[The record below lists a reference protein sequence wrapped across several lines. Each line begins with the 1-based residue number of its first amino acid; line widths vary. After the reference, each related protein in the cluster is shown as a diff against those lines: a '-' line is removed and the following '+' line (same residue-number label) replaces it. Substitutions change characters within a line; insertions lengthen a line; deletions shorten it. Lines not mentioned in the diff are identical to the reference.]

1 MRILHLI
8 KTSDGASWA
17 VRQIRELIT
26 LGHEVSVLMPEGEM
40 NKEYEAVKARVYLFP
55 KALTLKNPLSLFCN
69 LSYLRKLVNEV
80 DPDIIHSHFV
90 LTTIMMRIGLVDKQ
104 IPRVFHVPGPLHLEH
119 TFFKKL
125 DLLLASKNDYW
136 LASCQW
142 VFDEYVKSGINR
154 ERVGLAYYGVDKS
167 FFEEDCIQ
175 NDLRDELGLSK
186 TTPLIGMVAYFY
198 APKKYLNQ
206 KTGLKGH
213 EDLIDALP
221 LILQDTPNAKCIFIG
236 SAWDGCDEYYH
247 QVVEYANRVAPH
259 TCYFLGFRNDIKN
272 IYQSI
277 DIAVHPSHSENVGGA
292 LESLA
297 RSVPTITTN
306 IGGFPDLVIDGETG
320 VLVPPSC
327 PKLLAEKISWM
338 LKNRDKALEMAKNG
352 KIRAKNLMNVT
363 KNALEIDNFYSHIIK
378 RERV

>member
-1 MRILHLI
+1 MKILHLI

-17 VRQIRELIT
+17 VRQIRELIS
-26 LGHEVSVLMPEGEM
+26 LGHEVSVLMPEGVM
-40 NKEYEAVKARVYLFP
+40 NKEYEAAKAIVYLFP
-55 KALTLKNPLSLFCN
+55 KPLTLKNPRSLFCN

-90 LTTIMMRIGLVDKQ
+90 LTTIMMRIGLVEKQ

-142 VFDEYVKSGINR
+142 VFDAYIKSGINK

-167 FFEEDCIQ
+167 FFEEDYIQ
-175 NDLRDELGLSK
+175 NDLRDELGLAK

-198 APKKYLNQ
+198 APKKYLHQ

-221 LILQDTPNAKCIFIG
+221 LILEDTPNAKCIFIG
-236 SAWDGCDEYYH
+236 SPWDGCDEYY
-247 QVVEYANRVAPH
+247 QQIIEYANRVAPN
-259 TCYFLGFRNDIKN
+259 TCYFLGYRDDIKN

-277 DIAVHPSHSENVGGA
+277 DVAVHPSHSENVGGA

-297 RSVPTITTN
+297 RSVPTVTTN
-306 IGGFPDLVIDGETG
+306 IGGFPDLVIDGKTG
-320 VLVPPSC
+320 VLVPPSS
-327 PKLLAEKISWM
+327 PKSLAKKISWM

-363 KNALEIDNFYSHIIK
+363 KNALEIDHFYSHIIK
-378 RERV
+378 RESV